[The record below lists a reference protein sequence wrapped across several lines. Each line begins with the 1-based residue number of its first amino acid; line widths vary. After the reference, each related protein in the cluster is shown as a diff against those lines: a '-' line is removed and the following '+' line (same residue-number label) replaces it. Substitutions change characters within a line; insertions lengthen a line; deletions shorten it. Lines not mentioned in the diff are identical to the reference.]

1 MNIFDAVWA
10 DARRSG
16 DKQRIAKA
24 AMLRLQ
30 SQVKAAEIEAVR
42 GHRDKWRTLHPNGE
56 RNGHLV
62 TLEMHPLEYECF
74 RFLCPDLEHADWDAK
89 KRSWLWALR
98 QPWGKEY
105 RTAPFEERR
114 F

>member
-1 MNIFDAVWA
+1 MDIFDAVWV
-10 DARRSG
+10 DAKRSG
-16 DKQRIAKA
+16 DKQRLAAA

-30 SQVKAAEIEAVR
+30 SKAKAREIEAVR
-42 GHRDKWRTLHPNGE
+42 SHRDKWRELHPNGE

-74 RFLCPDLEHADWDAK
+74 RFLCPDLEHADWEAK
-89 KRSWLWALR
+89 KRSWNWALR